1 MLLRVGVVSYD
12 RSRKILFL
20 GSVRSHRFLVAT
32 KEKSKAD
39 GERAARFE
47 KVRGGDIVNFQDL
60 SRVLIGPR
68 EVVPFVVAEE
78 LYREGLLNL
87 VGFSN
92 FSKLMSVVRERT
104 RIKFWRNVMRDR
116 RREFF
121 GRHPKELCDDEKK

>member
-32 KEKSKAD
+32 EEKSTAD

-47 KVRGGDIVNFQDL
+47 KVRGGDIVNFEDV

-87 VGFSN
+87 V
-92 FSKLMSVVRERT
+92 MSCVETKDKQKV
-104 RIKFWRNVMRDR
+104 
-116 RREFF
+116 
-121 GRHPKELCDDEKK
+121 